1 MQNIV
6 HELEQKNV
14 KLVCT
19 EQPVD
24 TSNAMGKMFLDLLGV
39 FASFERTM
47 IKERQAEGI
56 AKAKLRGVY
65 KGRKPKVEAC
75 RINDLKEE
83 GLSISAIARELNVS
97 RKTVY
102 NKLVA

>member
-1 MQNIV
+1 MR
-6 HELEQKNV
+6 
-14 KLVCT
+14 
-19 EQPVD
+19 
-24 TSNAMGKMFLDLLGV
+24 G
-39 FASFERTM
+39 
-47 IKERQAEGI
+47 
-56 AKAKLRGVY
+56 LRGVY
-65 KGRKPKVEAC
+65 KGRKPKVEAS

>member
-1 MQNIV
+1 
-6 HELEQKNV
+6 
-14 KLVCT
+14 
-19 EQPVD
+19 
-24 TSNAMGKMFLDLLGV
+24 
-39 FASFERTM
+39 M

-65 KGRKPKVEAC
+65 KGRKPKVEAN
-75 RINDLKEE
+75 RINELKEE
-83 GLSISAIARELNVS
+83 GLTISAIARELNVS